1 MLFNKPKTFHEGLIT
16 SMVYEEKGTSIQL
29 PHLRAVFNTLLL
41 KIHNIW
47 KNLLTNVTM
56 EGGGGIITSGAH

>member
-1 MLFNKPKTFHEGLIT
+1 
-16 SMVYEEKGTSIQL
+16 MVYEEKGTSIQL
-29 PHLRAVFNTLLL
+29 PHLRAVFNILLL